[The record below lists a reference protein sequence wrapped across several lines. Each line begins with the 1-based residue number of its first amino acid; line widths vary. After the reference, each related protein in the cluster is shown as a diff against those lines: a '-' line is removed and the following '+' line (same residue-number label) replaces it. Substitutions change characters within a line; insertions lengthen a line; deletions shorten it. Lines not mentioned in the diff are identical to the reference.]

1 MIFVPMIIY
10 EKYIE
15 IFTKIYQDK
24 KSILEEKKDNLT
36 KMYSKFN

>member
-15 IFTKIYQDK
+15 IYTKTYQDK
-24 KSILEEKKDNLT
+24 KRIL
-36 KMYSKFN
+36 